1 MKATLA
7 IFLKQVDA
15 LEQVS
20 EDERPAEVYSEDDDD
35 DDDGN
40 GDGDSDEQKRSSEE
54 KGKKDKDS
62 HSESSSSSSD
72 SESSDEDEDDGKSSH
87 KDSKKAVSILGLG
100 FLRVK
105 LLECEKNN
113 LKLIELVYKPS
124 NNEL

>member
-7 IFLKQVDA
+7 IFLKQVGA

-35 DDDGN
+35 D
-40 GDGDSDEQKRSSEE
+40 GDGDGDGDEQKRSSEE

-62 HSESSSSSSD
+62 DTESSSSSSD

-113 LKLIELVYKPS
+113 LKVIELVYKPLD
-124 NNEL
+124 NKL